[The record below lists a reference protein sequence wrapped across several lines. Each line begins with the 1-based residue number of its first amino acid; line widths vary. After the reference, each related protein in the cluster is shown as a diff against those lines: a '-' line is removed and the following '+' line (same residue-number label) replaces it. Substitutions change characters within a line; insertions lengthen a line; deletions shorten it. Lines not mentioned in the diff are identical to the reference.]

1 MLLQSGKPYCA
12 AFCASLAYLRVKKAG
27 LSLPAERLSCL
38 YFQLVAYMDA
48 ICKKWLLK
56 KYVFLG
62 YRGTIKGSE
71 TVFTLGFC
79 PKKKLIPFE
88 NNTPGFLSGVKILL
102 LTEKTGETCKV
113 CNPF

>member
-1 MLLQSGKPYCA
+1 MDCSKVRVVDARL
-12 AFCASLAYLRVKKAG
+12 SLCKHDFSVKKTG

-38 YFQLVAYMDA
+38 YFQLVVYMDA

-56 KYVFLG
+56 KYVFLV

-79 PKKKLIPFE
+79 PKKIDSHGKQH
-88 NNTPGFLSGVKILL
+88 TRFLKWR
-102 LTEKTGETCKV
+102 
-113 CNPF
+113 